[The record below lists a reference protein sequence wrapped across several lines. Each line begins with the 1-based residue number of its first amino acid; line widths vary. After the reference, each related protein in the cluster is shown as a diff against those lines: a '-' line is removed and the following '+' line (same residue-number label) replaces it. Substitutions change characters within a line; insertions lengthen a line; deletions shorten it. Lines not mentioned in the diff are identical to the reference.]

1 MRNPVHELYGKKL
14 RLRACG
20 LCVREE
26 SLLLINHT
34 FITEGDFW
42 APPGG
47 GIEFGETA
55 EACIKREFK
64 EETGLE
70 IDVGK
75 FLFACEF
82 IKEPL
87 HAIELF
93 FEVNPVWGSLKLG
106 TDPEAGENLQIL
118 REVRFIPWRE
128 IREIKPEHLHG
139 IFNFSPQPSKI
150 MELRGYF
157 KL

>member
-1 MRNPVHELYGKKL
+1 MKNTVHELYGKKL

-20 LCVREE
+20 LCVHEKR
-26 SLLLINHT
+26 LLLINHAS
-34 FITEGDFW
+34 ITSGDFW

-47 GIEFGETA
+47 GVEFGETA
-55 EACIKREFK
+55 EACLVREFK

-70 IDVGK
+70 VNVGK
-75 FLFACEF
+75 FLFVCEF

-93 FEVNPVWGSLKLG
+93 FEVNLMGGKLALG
-106 TDPEAGENLQIL
+106 TDPEANPANQIL
-118 REVRFIPWRE
+118 KEVRFIPWG
-128 IREIKPEHLHG
+128 EIKDIQGEHIHG
-139 IFNFSPQPSKI
+139 IFNFSEEASKI

>member
-1 MRNPVHELYGKKL
+1 MKNTVQDLYGKKL

-20 LCVREE
+20 LCVHEE
-26 SLLLINHT
+26 RLLLMNHSSLT
-34 FITEGDFW
+34 RGDFW

-47 GIEFGETA
+47 GVEYGETA
-55 EACIKREFK
+55 EACIIREFR
-64 EETGLE
+64 EETGL
-70 IDVGK
+70 DVK
-75 FLFACEF
+75 VENFLFACEF

-93 FEVNPVWGSLKLG
+93 FEIGSVTGHLNLG
-106 TDPEAGENLQIL
+106 TDPEAGQGHQIL
-118 REVRFIPWRE
+118 QEVRFIPWQD

-139 IFNFSPQPSKI
+139 IFKFCQEPSKI
-150 MELRGYF
+150 MQLRGYF